1 MVEVVLEVAELS
13 FDELPESL
21 VELLE
26 EPLELN
32 ESFTPPFALPPSG
45 GVGAALPET
54 DCPPC
59 VDEPFVAASESPDEV
74 ESLDAPS
81 PFCWP

>member
-26 EPLELN
+26 EPLELD
-32 ESFTPPFALPPSG
+32 ESFALPFALPPSG
-45 GVGAALPET
+45 GVGAALPEA
-54 DCPPC
+54 DCPSC

-74 ESLDAPS
+74 ESLDAPL
-81 PFCWP
+81 PFC